1 MNTTARPGVS
11 ASQLGV
17 LSLLILSAT
26 ALLLAPLALPDGYSW
41 IVHTTSESAAQGLE
55 GAWVGRLGFLLMG
68 FAVLWLAGMSRPRWG
83 RAGATLLGTFG
94 VMMLAT
100 AAFSHKPWIPGV
112 AWDPFEDFLHSFT
125 ATAMGFAFAIGVIV
139 AGVRRSNASTG
150 DRVLDLTAVA
160 ASVVLPLAMW
170 AWEGSAGV
178 LQRLLFLA
186 AYVWYGREALRRRT
200 L

>member
-68 FAVLWLAGMSRPRWG
+68 FAVLWLASLCRPWWG
-83 RAGATLLGTFG
+83 GAGATLLGTFG

-100 AAFSHKPWIPGV
+100 AAFSHKPWLPAV
-112 AWDPFEDFLHSFT
+112 AWDPFEDFLHSLT
-125 ATAMGFAFAIGVIV
+125 ATAMGFAFAIGVV
-139 AGVRRSNASTG
+139 VVGVRRSGASTV
-150 DRVLDLTAVA
+150 DRVLDLMAVS
-160 ASVVLPLAMW
+160 ASVILPLAMS
-170 AWEGSAGV
+170 ASEGFTGV

-186 AYVWYGREALRRRT
+186 AYLWYGREALRRRT
-200 L
+200 P